1 MRSPITHSVSDRT
14 TATTGPPLTSCAKL
28 ATALN
33 RALDRKAQAGYES
46 VDLGAT
52 DAASCVKWADQL
64 LVAAEA
70 RLAG

>member
-1 MRSPITHSVSDRT
+1 M
-14 TATTGPPLTSCAKL
+14 TSCAKL